1 MSKRVIIWISI
12 AVGVIVGCCAM
23 WQIRNAKVSG
33 PAIDERVSQILKSVC
48 SLETTNSWHTV
59 NASGG
64 LVGSPFYSVRWWREY
79 FVQREADVS
88 ALEAL
93 SSELGS
99 RHSRVDFSFLP
110 SGYAS
115 TILPHRDSVTLAPW
129 WQPESNAEPMFMS
142 ASFGEGG
149 LTVYLYGYK
158 KATNGLLYIHIIQ
171 R

>member
-1 MSKRVIIWISI
+1 MSKRLVILVA
-12 AVGVIVGCCAM
+12 AVVFVVVGCCVA
-23 WQIRNAKVSG
+23 WQVRNSKVSG
-33 PAIDERVSQILKSVC
+33 PAVEQKATEVLKTVC
-48 SLETTNSWHTV
+48 SLELTNSWRTV

-64 LVGSPFYSVRWWREY
+64 LVGSPFYSIRWWREY
-79 FVQREADVS
+79 FLLKEGDIA
-88 ALEAL
+88 ALETL

-99 RHSRVDFSFLP
+99 RHSHVDFSFLP
-110 SGYAS
+110 SGYTS
-115 TILPHRDSVTLAPW
+115 TILPHRDSAVLAPW

-158 KATNGLLYIHIIQ
+158 KATNSLLFIHIIE